1 MLISFIIPTR
11 NRPDQLAHT
20 VEKLRALLP
29 DLERHGADAELIVAD
44 NASDQ
49 PVTLP
54 AFIGP
59 MRTRII
65 RMLANR
71 GAAARNAAAEMA
83 RGRWLV
89 MLDDDSHPANADF
102 IHELRAAPD
111 DAAAIAAEILLPD
124 GRHEAGGLPEVFTGC
139 GVALRRDIFLTLG
152 GYDAAFNYY
161 AEEYDLAARIILGGM
176 RTITTRAF
184 KVMHRKVAEGR
195 DMNRILRRLVRNN
208 GWVALRYAPDA
219 HRSAA
224 LAETVT
230 RYATIA
236 RLENAT
242 DGYDRGLRE
251 LHETSDRQPR
261 REMTQT
267 QWDRFTGQA
276 HARAWLTD
284 RLRGVQRVAIV
295 EPGKNDWAVRQAI
308 EAMGIEITPAPD
320 TTGAQAL
327 VIGTLSPGPMLDA
340 AERTLAA
347 EAAAGSSPRPVIT
360 PWRLAE
366 SMAAQGSQNH
376 QKTVHA
382 AA

>member
-11 NRPDQLAHT
+11 DRHERLART
-20 VEKLRALLP
+20 VESLRALLP
-29 DLERHGADAELIVAD
+29 ELARHSAEAELIVAD

-59 MRTRII
+59 MRTRTI
-65 RMLANR
+65 RMMANR

-89 MLDDDSHPANADF
+89 MLDDDSHPLDAGF
-102 IHELRAAPD
+102 VLELHAAPD
-111 DAAAIAAEILLPD
+111 DAAAVAAEILLPD
-124 GRHEAGGLPEVFTGC
+124 GRREAGGLPEVFTGC
-139 GVALRRDIFLTLG
+139 GVAIRRDVLLTLG
-152 GYDAAFNYY
+152 GYDASFNYY

-184 KVMHRKVAEGR
+184 KVMHHKAAEGR

-236 RLENAT
+236 RLEDAT
-242 DGYDRGLRE
+242 GGYERGLRE

-261 REMTQT
+261 REMTEA
-267 QWDRFTGQA
+267 QWDRFTGLA
-276 HARAWLTD
+276 YARACLT
-284 RLRGVQRVAIV
+284 RQLSGVSHVAIV
-295 EPGKNDWAVRQAI
+295 EPGKNEWAVRRVI
-308 EAMGIEITPAPD
+308 ESLGIAITPAPD
-320 TTGAQAL
+320 TSGAQAL
-327 VIGTLSPGPMLDA
+327 VVGTLSPGPMLDA
-340 AERTLAA
+340 AERIQAA
-347 EAAAGSSPRPVIT
+347 EAATGAPPRPVVT
-360 PWRLAE
+360 PWRLVE
-366 SMAAQGSQNH
+366 SLVGEGS
-376 QKTVHA
+376 KTASA